1 MSRSLTTAPPPPPG
15 RSQIG
20 VIRRILRDPTPVL
33 DEIAA
38 AGLPV
43 VGFGRGVLRMAIV
56 AEPQLVHEV
65 FSMPVTRFRWSHPLN
80 VLRFVV
86 GDQSMLVSDGDD
98 HRRRRGRC
106 SPPSPDGGWTAG
118 CRRSSTR
125 PMPRSPGCSLRLV
138 AMTG

>member
-1 MSRSLTTAPPPPPG
+1 MSVSLTTAPLPPLAG

-38 AGLPV
+38 SGLAV
-43 VGFGRGVLRMAIV
+43 VGLGWGVLRMAVV

-65 FSMPVTRFRWSHPLN
+65 FSMPASRFRWSHPLN

-86 GDQSMLVSDGDD
+86 GDESMLVSDGDD

-106 SPPSPDGGWTAG
+106 SPPSLDDGWAA
-118 CRRSSTR
+118 R
-125 PMPRSPGCSLRLV
+125 
-138 AMTG
+138 